1 MSDQATH
8 YPDFFIEALQA
19 IWGDGFLSP
28 GGPAEVAVMLGE
40 FDMTGLR
47 VLDIGC
53 GVGGVDALLVET
65 YGAAH
70 VTAIDVEP
78 QLIDHAV
85 RRMSRLGLSDQ
96 VEPRLVDPGPL
107 PFEVESFDVVFSK
120 DAMLHIPDKAALYAD
135 VLRVL
140 RPGGRLLASDWLR
153 GGAEDEPVPDIL
165 KAWGEVNG
173 LVADFATPDE
183 TRRAL
188 AAAGFESADVV
199 DRNAWYRE
207 EIKKE
212 ESQVTGPGFQQLTAA
227 IGEERALS
235 RLESYKIRREAVDG
249 GALRPCHL
257 RGLKPL

>member
-1 MSDQATH
+1 MSDQAPH
-8 YPDFFIEALQA
+8 YPDAFIEALQA

-28 GGPAEVAVMLGE
+28 GGPTEVAAMLNGR
-40 FDMTGLR
+40 DVTDLR

-53 GVGGVDALLVET
+53 GVGGVDALLVEI

-78 QLIDHAV
+78 RLIDHAA
-85 RRMSRLGLSDQ
+85 RRISRLGLSDRIEAIL
-96 VEPRLVDPGPL
+96 VEPGPL
-107 PFEVESFDVVFSK
+107 PFEAESFDVVFSK
-120 DAMLHIPDKAALYAD
+120 DAMLHIPEKESLYAD

-140 RPGGRLLASDWLR
+140 RSGGRLLASDWLR
-153 GGAEDEPVPDIL
+153 GGTEDEPVPDIL
-165 KAWGEVNG
+165 KVWGEVNG
-173 LVADFATPDE
+173 LVADFATPDA

-188 AAAGFESADVV
+188 TAAGFEDAEVI

-212 ESQVTGPGFQQLTAA
+212 ETQVTGPGFQQLTAA
-227 IGEERALS
+227 IGEERALT
-235 RLESYKIRREAVDG
+235 RLESYKVRRAAVDA

-257 RGLKPL
+257 NGRKAL